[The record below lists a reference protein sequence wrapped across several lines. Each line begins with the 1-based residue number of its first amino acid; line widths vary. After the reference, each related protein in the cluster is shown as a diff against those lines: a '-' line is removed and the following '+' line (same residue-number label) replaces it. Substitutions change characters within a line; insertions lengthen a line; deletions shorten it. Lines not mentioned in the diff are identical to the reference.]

1 MGKRKSTMKVQTKRA
16 EPLATTF
23 KCLFCNHEK
32 AVVVKLHKDVMQ
44 AELSCKYCHVNWQT
58 TMSNLTAAVDVYSE
72 FVSLLGLLFHSCVI
86 LYNRNLIV
94 QWIDK
99 CEEERIKH
107 QIKKKRAAKK
117 DQEASQTLSG
127 DNETRREREDIVEE
141 EEEEHYD
148 GGYEDRT
155 EKRRRVDDYDDEE
168 EE

>member
-72 FVSLLGLLFHSCVI
+72 
-86 LYNRNLIV
+86 
-94 QWIDK
+94 WIDK

-141 EEEEHYD
+141 EEEEEGYD